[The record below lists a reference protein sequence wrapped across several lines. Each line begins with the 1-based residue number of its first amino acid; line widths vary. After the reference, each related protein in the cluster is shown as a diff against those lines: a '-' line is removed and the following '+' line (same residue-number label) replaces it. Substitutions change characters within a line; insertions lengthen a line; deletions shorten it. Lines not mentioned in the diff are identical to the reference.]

1 MKILISIF
9 AFAVLAPLINAQEVV
24 TNPISD
30 ALSEEMHVEDLAKYV
45 QMVENQVQQID
56 TLTQQLQQTEAY
68 VKAAGDP
75 SQIVNVT
82 GANQL
87 IGSLQQQGIGQTMGQ
102 LQQLTTGEQALDYT
116 GNGLYQSLGTS
127 FTTPD
132 GAQIPRA
139 EDIYRKYGAIQ
150 TSSSNFQAV
159 TQDVLSRREAL
170 RQQIAATTQELQ
182 SATTEAET
190 QKLNGVLAG
199 YTAELGS
206 VDHEIDNAAEQV
218 STQDIENRADK
229 ERQEQARREE
239 RQAQVQEGFQQYGQV
254 FQLDTSAPAFPSP

>member
-1 MKILISIF
+1 MKLFISI
-9 AFAVLAPLINAQEVV
+9 LALTALTSLTNAQQVV

-30 ALSEEMHVEDLAKYV
+30 VLSEEMHVEDVAKYV
-45 QMVENQVQQID
+45 QMVENQVQQIN
-56 TLTQQLQQTEAY
+56 TLTQQLQQIEAY

-75 SQIVNVT
+75 SQIVNIT

-102 LQQLTTGEQALDYT
+102 LQQLSSGNQALNYN
-116 GNGLYQSLGTS
+116 GNGLYQSLGSS
-127 FTTPD
+127 FTTPN

-139 EDIYRKYGAIQ
+139 EDVYRKYGAIQ
-150 TSSSNFQAV
+150 TSSSNFQSV
-159 TQDVLSRREAL
+159 TQDVLTRRQSL

-182 SATTEAET
+182 SASTEAET

-206 VDHEIDNAAEQV
+206 VDHEIDHAAEQV
-218 STQDIENRADK
+218 TTQDVENRADK

>member
-1 MKILISIF
+1 MKIFLSLIALI
-9 AFAVLAPLINAQEVV
+9 AVTPLVNAQVVV
-24 TNPISD
+24 TNPVSD
-30 ALSEEMHVEDLAKYV
+30 VLSEEMHVEDVAKYV
-45 QMVENQVQQID
+45 QMVENQVQQINA
-56 TLTQQLQQTEAY
+56 LTQQLQQIEAY

-75 SQIVNVT
+75 SQIVNIT

-87 IGSLQQQGIGQTMGQ
+87 IGSLQQQGVGQTMGH
-102 LQQLTTGEQALDYT
+102 LQQLSIGSRALSYN
-116 GNGLYQSLGTS
+116 GNGLYQSLGS
-127 FTTPD
+127 NFTTPD
-132 GAQIPRA
+132 GAQVSRA
-139 EDIYRKYGAIQ
+139 EDVYRKYGAIQ

-159 TQDVLSRREAL
+159 TQDVLSRRESL
-170 RQQIAATTQELQ
+170 RQQIASTTQELQ

-206 VDHEIDNAAEQV
+206 VDHEVDHAAEQV
-218 STQDIENRADK
+218 TTQDAENRADQ

-254 FQLDTSAPAFPSP
+254 FQIDPSAPAF